1 MQVWKQDGPAL
12 SLSWTVLLNC
22 AKITQILKL
31 KNSKNK
37 ACLGRKGSECMEEGN
52 LTQKKLEN
60 LLSNQIKSLYQKELK
75 HELKKINYELFN
87 DKLIIIMEG
96 TLTRPEL
103 VLNETNRKELV
114 KKVRKFFDKIL
125 QAQIKNC
132 VEEVLEVT
140 VTDFLCKTNIETA
153 RTGAIAIFEL
163 QSATSV

>member
-1 MQVWKQDGPAL
+1 
-12 SLSWTVLLNC
+12 
-22 AKITQILKL
+22 
-31 KNSKNK
+31 
-37 ACLGRKGSECMEEGN
+37 MEEGN

-103 VLNETNRKELV
+103 VLNETNRKELA
-114 KKVRKFFDKIL
+114 KKVRNLFDKIL
-125 QAQIKNC
+125 QPQIKNS
-132 VEEVLEVT
+132 VEQVLNVT
-140 VTDFLCKTNIETA
+140 VTDFLSDTNIETS

-163 QSATSV
+163 EDATS